1 VKITGA
7 DLDAILTA
15 IGRSS
20 APKANPALAASAG
33 DRPMRTAKT
42 LGAAGA
48 LIAAALI
55 GGTLI
60 STAFASAEGDAVD
73 AAGLAID
80 AEAAEAYCDTFMDTL
95 ATELGVS
102 RDALLPA
109 AQAAANAVVDAAL
122 ANGDIDEEQAEQ
134 ARERIAEA
142 DGEGC
147 GLIGGRGLFFA
158 GHARGF
164 AHGFVGADALDAA
177 ATALGLESSDLI
189 ERFGDGTSLEEL
201 ATEQGVSY
209 DEVKAAVL
217 AEVQAD
223 LDAAVAEGMSQE
235 RADRVIERLTEW
247 LDEGGQPGPRW
258 GRRPGPGFGG

>member
-1 VKITGA
+1 
-7 DLDAILTA
+7 
-15 IGRSS
+15 
-20 APKANPALAASAG
+20 
-33 DRPMRTAKT
+33 MRTTKT

-48 LIAAALI
+48 LIAAALV

-60 STAFASAEGDAVD
+60 STAFAGAGEGDAVET
-73 AAGLAID
+73 GGQAID
-80 AEAAEAYCDTFMDTL
+80 AEAAQAYCDTFMDTL

-102 RDALLPA
+102 RDALLPG
-109 AQAAANAVVDAAL
+109 AQAAANAVIDAAL
-122 ANGDIDEEQAEQ
+122 ANGDIDEERAEQ

-142 DGEGC
+142 EGEGC
-147 GLIGGRGLFFA
+147 GLIGGRGLFHA

-164 AHGFVGADALDAA
+164 AHGFAGADALEAA
-177 ATALGLESSDLI
+177 ATALGLESANLI
-189 ERFGDGTSLEEL
+189 ERFADGASLEEI

-209 DEVKAAVL
+209 DDVKAAVL

-247 LDEGGQPGPRW
+247 LDNGGEAGPRGW
-258 GRRPGPGFGG
+258 RRDPGPGFGG

>member
-1 VKITGA
+1 
-7 DLDAILTA
+7 
-15 IGRSS
+15 
-20 APKANPALAASAG
+20 
-33 DRPMRTAKT
+33 MRTAKI

-48 LIAAALI
+48 LIAAALV

-60 STAFASAEGDAVD
+60 GTAFAGDDAVET
-73 AAGLAID
+73 GGQAID
-80 AEAAEAYCDTFMDTL
+80 AGAAQAYCDTFLDTL

-109 AQAAANAVVDAAL
+109 AQAAANAVIDAAL
-122 ANGDIDEEQAEQ
+122 ANGDIDEERAEQ

-177 ATALGLESSDLI
+177 ATALGLESAELI
-189 ERFGDGTSLEEL
+189 ERFADGASLEDI

-209 DEVKAAVL
+209 DDVKAAVL

-247 LDEGGQPGPRW
+247 LDEGGPGGW
-258 GRRPGPGFGG
+258 RRGPGPGFGG